1 MSKSLHINYSI
12 LSLWFYKGKS
22 NWIDMNSLDSITRGR
37 GKKWGDR
44 EFEALKSLHRKLKE
58 VEIESN
64 KCYGSWSEH
73 CESVKKLIEKNGNK
87 INFFINENKIMT
99 WLLMWLNRS
108 ITKINID

>member
-1 MSKSLHINYSI
+1 MSKSLHIYYSI

-22 NWIDMNSLDSITRGR
+22 NWIDMNPLDSITRGR

-44 EFEALKSLHRKLKE
+44 ELEALKSLHRKLKE

-73 CESVKKLIEKNGNK
+73 YESAKKLTEKEWK
-87 INFFINENKIMT
+87 
-99 WLLMWLNRS
+99 
-108 ITKINID
+108 